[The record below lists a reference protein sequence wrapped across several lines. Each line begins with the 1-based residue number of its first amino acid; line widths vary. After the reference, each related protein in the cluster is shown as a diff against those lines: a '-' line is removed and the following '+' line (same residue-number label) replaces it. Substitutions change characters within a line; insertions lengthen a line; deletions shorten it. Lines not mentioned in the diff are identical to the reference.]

1 MSVTVQAT
9 FDLAR
14 RFKDDGKFERARD
27 LLEICL
33 SEKPKLAPVWDQ
45 YGRVLYFQKQFHASS
60 LAFQKALALESTP
73 KTHAALA
80 EALAR
85 LRRYEEAIHHRKIV
99 LEKDPGNIDI
109 LRSQARDMR
118 NARRNRD
125 AIALVDDFEKSKDP
139 NPHLRLQRA
148 LAYLML
154 GDYERGFADYESRF
168 AAENLDWPGI
178 RSPRWNGEDLAGKSL
193 LVVPEQG
200 FGDAI
205 LTARF
210 LPELK
215 ARGAHVSMYAKQPLQ
230 RLFSELEGLDK
241 IIKSESPGTRFDY
254 YAPIFSLP
262 YFLKLEAGQQPPPA
276 RMHVPRDSRDRAR
289 KLTAPFRDDFRI
301 GIVWTGT
308 DKLGFNAAR
317 RIELPEFGRL
327 AAIPG
332 VQLFSLYKGPDI
344 GQLDEHGM
352 RGIVVDAC
360 STDQDFA
367 DTAGIIG
374 EMDLLVT
381 CDTGVVH
388 VAASL
393 GKPVWNLMPT
403 ESFWFYGF
411 DDMTP
416 WYPSMKIY
424 RQAETGM
431 WAPVFAAI
439 ERDLLPLVE
448 QKRQHAAAG

>member
-1 MSVTVQAT
+1 MSTTVQAV

-14 RFKDDGKFERARD
+14 RFKDEGNLERARD
-27 LLEICL
+27 LLELCL

-45 YGRVLYFQKQFHASS
+45 YGRVLYFQKQFHASC
-60 LAFQKALALESTP
+60 LAFQKALSLESLP
-73 KTHAALA
+73 KTHAGLA

-85 LRRYEEAIHHRKIV
+85 LRRYEEAIHHRKVV
-99 LEKDPGNIDI
+99 LEKDPGNVDI

-118 NARRNRD
+118 NARLNQE
-125 AIALVDDFEKSKDP
+125 AIALVDDFEKSNDP
-139 NPHLRLQRA
+139 SPHLRLQRA

-154 GDYERGFADYESRF
+154 GDYERGFADYEARF
-168 AAENLDWPGI
+168 VAENLEWPGI
-178 RSPRWNGEDLAGKSL
+178 RSPRWNGEDLTGKSL

-210 LPELK
+210 LPALK
-215 ARGAHVSMYAKQPLQ
+215 ARGAQVSMYVKPPLQ
-230 RLFSELEGLDK
+230 RLFSNLEGLDM
-241 IIKSESPGTRFDY
+241 IIKTESPGLRFDHY
-254 YAPIFSLP
+254 SPIFSLP
-262 YFLKLEAGQQPPPA
+262 YFLKLTDGQQPPPA
-276 RMHVPRDSRDRAR
+276 RLHVPQDSRERAK
-289 KLTAPFRDDFRI
+289 KLTAPFRDDFKI

-308 DKLGFNAAR
+308 GKLGFNAAR
-317 RIELPEFGRL
+317 RIDLPEFGRL
-327 AAIPG
+327 AGIPG

-344 GQLDEHGM
+344 NQLSEYGM
-352 RGIVVDAC
+352 RGIIVDAC
-360 STDQDFA
+360 SNDRDFA
-367 DTAGIIG
+367 DTAGVIE

-411 DDMTP
+411 GNTTA

-431 WAPVFAAI
+431 WGPVFAEI
-439 ERDLLPLVE
+439 ERDLLPLVAL
-448 QKRQHAAAG
+448 KQHGMAVS